1 MSLNGTDIADPH
13 AFAPYEGTRQMFR
26 NQEKR
31 LTSLELTVAAME
43 TDRAVSEEKLK
54 FMEARFD
61 QIDRRLE
68 KIDGH
73 VSCLVW
79 QIIAAIV
86 GGAMSF
92 LMKGGTI
99 AFH

>member
-1 MSLNGTDIADPH
+1 MSLRGNDITDAQL
-13 AFAPYEGTRQMFR
+13 ATQEGTQQLLRH
-26 NQEKR
+26 QERR
-31 LTSLELTVAAME
+31 LTSLELSVAAIE
-43 TDRAVSEEKLK
+43 TDRAVSDEKLK
-54 FMEARFD
+54 FMNARFD

-73 VSCLVW
+73 ISRLVW
-79 QIIAAIV
+79 LIIAAMV
-86 GGAMSF
+86 GGFVSF

>member
-1 MSLNGTDIADPH
+1 MSLRGNDITDAQL
-13 AFAPYEGTRQMFR
+13 ATQEGTQQLLRH
-26 NQEKR
+26 QERR
-31 LTSLELTVAAME
+31 LTSLELSVAASE
-43 TDRAVSEEKLK
+43 TDRAVSDEKLK
-54 FMEARFD
+54 FMNARFD

-73 VSCLVW
+73 ISRLVW
-79 QIIAAIV
+79 MIIAAMV
-86 GGAMSF
+86 GGFVSF

>member
-1 MSLNGTDIADPH
+1 MSVKSTRVDEEL
-13 AFAPYEGTRQMFR
+13 FASREGTQQLFRQ
-26 NQEKR
+26 QERR

-54 FMEARFD
+54 FMNARFD

-73 VSCLVW
+73 ISRLVW
-79 QIIAAIV
+79 LIIAAMV
-86 GGAMSF
+86 GGFVSF